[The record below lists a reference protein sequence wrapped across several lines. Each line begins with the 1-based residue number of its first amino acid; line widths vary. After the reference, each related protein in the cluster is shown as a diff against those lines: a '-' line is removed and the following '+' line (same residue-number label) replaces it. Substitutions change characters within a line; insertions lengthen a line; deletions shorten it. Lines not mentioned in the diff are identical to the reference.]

1 MKYLLDA
8 NIISALVIDPR
19 GKVAARLD
27 EAGQANVFTSIIVN
41 AEVAFGVRKRG
52 SAELARKVG
61 NVVKRLYVA
70 PFAPPAD
77 AKYAEVRADLERR
90 GKLIGPN
97 DLLIAAHALALE
109 AVLVTDDKAF
119 AAVSGLKIENWLRQ

>member
-1 MKYLLDA
+1 M
-8 NIISALVIDPR
+8 
-19 GKVAARLD
+19 
-27 EAGQANVFTSIIVN
+27 
-41 AEVAFGVRKRG
+41 
-52 SAELARKVG
+52 ARKVG

-119 AAVSGLKIENWLRQ
+119 AAVSGLKIENWLR